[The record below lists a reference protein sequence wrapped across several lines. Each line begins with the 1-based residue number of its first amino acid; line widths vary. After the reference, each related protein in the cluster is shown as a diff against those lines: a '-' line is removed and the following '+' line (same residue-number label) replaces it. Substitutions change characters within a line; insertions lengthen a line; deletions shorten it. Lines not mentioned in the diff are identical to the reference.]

1 MTIYERD
8 IVMANLDDLS
18 IEDEFEDL
26 SLKHKV
32 LSDLKNYVSEEYVIA
47 TNTSALT
54 IADIASACKRPENLI
69 GMHYFSP
76 VPNMSLLTII
86 CHAGTSDD
94 TAAKAVDLGL
104 RQCKT
109 AIVVKDVPGFYVNR
123 CLGPYIAET
132 LALVSDGVE
141 PAKLDK
147 LMTKWG
153 LPVGPITLA
162 DEVGLDVAYH
172 VNQTL
177 SKALRVRMEGGDA
190 RLYEEMIG
198 QVFLGKKSGKFFVQ
212 PTKGKKNKKTV
223 NADAMKLVKKFQKND
238 LKLSDEDTV
247 SRLISRFVNEAVLC
261 VQDDIIASPTE
272 GDIGAF
278 RYVDKIGSTQI
289 TEMMQRYADKYCEQF
304 TPARYCKI
312 WPKPTKNSTR
322 LKTDLSID
330 NEDSI

>member
-1 MTIYERD
+1 MTKTRSGKHTLK
-8 IVMANLDDLS
+8 ADLA
-18 IEDEFEDL
+18 IEAVFEDL

-32 LSDLKNYVSEEYVIA
+32 LSDLENYMSEECVIA
-47 TNTSALT
+47 TNTSSLP
-54 IADIASACKRPENLI
+54 ISDIASACKRPENVI

-76 VPNMSLLTII
+76 VPYMPLLEII
-86 CHAGTSDD
+86 RHAGTSDD

-104 RQCKT
+104 RQGKT

-141 PAKLDK
+141 LAKLDK

-162 DEVGLDVAYH
+162 DEVGLGVAYH

-177 SKALRVRMEGGDA
+177 SKALGVSMEGGDA

-198 QVFLGKKSGKFFVQ
+198 QGFLGKKSGK
-212 PTKGKKNKKTV
+212 PPKGKNNKKTV
-223 NADAMKLVKKFQKND
+223 NADAMNLVKKFQKKD
-238 LKLSDEDTV
+238 LQLSDEDTV
-247 SRLISRFVNEAVLC
+247 SRLSRVFVNEADLC

-272 GDIGAF
+272 GDIGAVFGIGFPPFIGGPF
-278 RYVDKIGSTQI
+278 RYVDKIGSTQF

-304 TPARYCKI
+304 TPARY
-312 WPKPTKNSTR
+312 
-322 LKTDLSID
+322 
-330 NEDSI
+330 

>member
-1 MTIYERD
+1 MCYCD
-8 IVMANLDDLS
+8 Q
-18 IEDEFEDL
+18 
-26 SLKHKV
+26 
-32 LSDLKNYVSEEYVIA
+32 
-47 TNTSALT
+47 TSALPV
-54 IADIASACKRPENLI
+54 ADIASACKRPENVI

-76 VPNMSLLTII
+76 VRNMPLLEII
-86 CHAGTSDD
+86 RHAGTRDD

-104 RQCKT
+104 HQSKTAKSKT
-109 AIVVKDVPGFYVNR
+109 AIVVKDVPGVYVNR

-132 LALVSDGVE
+132 LALLSDGVE

-177 SKALRVRMEGGDA
+177 SKALGVRREGGDA

-198 QVFLGKKSGKFFVQ
+198 QGFLGNKSGK
-212 PTKGKKNKKTV
+212 PPKGTKNKKTV
-223 NADAMKLVKKFQKND
+223 NAHAMNLVKKLQKKD

-247 SRLISRFVNEAVLC
+247 SRLISRFVNEAVLS
-261 VQDDIIASPTE
+261 VQDDIIASPTK
-272 GDIGAF
+272 GDIGGVFGIGFPPFIGGPF
-278 RYVDKIGSTQI
+278 RYVNKIGSTQF
-289 TEMMQRYADKYCEQF
+289 TEMMQRYADKYCEQL

-312 WPKPTKNSTR
+312 WPNPTKNSTR

-330 NEDSI
+330 NEQSI